1 MFTLMDGERSIVLTP
16 IECIAVEDA
25 IYRSQ
30 RRWELAM
37 LGDILY
43 MYAKDYGFSTTPTNK
58 SLIVHEWQLDW
69 VKEAMATIKPS

>member
-1 MFTLMDGERSIVLTP
+1 MDGERSLVLTP
-16 IECIAVEDA
+16 VECLAVEDA

-43 MYAKDYGFSTTPTNK
+43 MYAKDVGTKPINK
-58 SLIVHEWQLDW
+58 SLIVHGWQLNW
-69 VKEAMATIKPS
+69 VREAMAALKSS

>member
-1 MFTLMDGERSIVLTP
+1 
-16 IECIAVEDA
+16 
-25 IYRSQ
+25 
-30 RRWELAM
+30 M